1 MKGFQGERGMR
12 KSICLLL
19 VAVTCTNF
27 MVKDVA
33 AAGNLSSVI
42 SDLYG
47 GDGIVLSEQS
57 AFRHPAHF
65 TADSIVELDNLNNIV
80 TSALG
85 FSSFNSTSSGV
96 TFDLSQGIPVAT
108 EESMGPLLS
117 EQASSLGKGKLN
129 VGFAFSR
136 VDFDSFEGTN
146 LSKLTVDFLHDD
158 CCTGDPVTGPGPDGI
173 LGGFEKD
180 IVRAHIKLT
189 LNEDIYAFY
198 GNYGLA
204 ENLDVGVIVPV
215 ISVEAKA
222 SAHAEVIENYIPGS
236 NIHTFT
242 GAPENADSST
252 GGSKTGIGDVIL
264 RAKYTFTS
272 MADLPS
278 MAVLGQITT
287 PTGDENNLLG
297 SGEAKFKGIFIAS
310 KRYGRLT
317 PHVNVGY
324 EITTGESVQ
333 DNLSYA
339 VGADARMTPTFT
351 LAADILGRYNPHQHE
366 IGNHLVDFAI
376 EGKWNPF
383 KQFNAPLNAYV
394 IIPINKDDG
403 LRADVIWGLGVDYSF
418 K

>member
-1 MKGFQGERGMR
+1 MR
-12 KSICLLL
+12 KPIYVLL
-19 VAVTCTNF
+19 AVVFSFNL
-27 MVKDVA
+27 MVNDVG
-33 AAGNLSSVI
+33 AAGDLAKVI
-42 SDLYG
+42 SNLYG
-47 GDGIVLSEQS
+47 GDGILLSEQS
-57 AFRHPAHF
+57 AVRHPPHF

-117 EQASSLGKGKLN
+117 ERATSLGKGKLN

-136 VDFDSFEGTN
+136 VDFDSFEGTD
-146 LSKLTVDFLHDD
+146 LSKLTVDFIHDD

-180 IVRAHIKLT
+180 VVRAHINLT

-215 ISVEAKA
+215 ISVEARA
-222 SAHAEVIENYIPGS
+222 NAHAEVIENYLPGS
-236 NIHTFT
+236 NIHTFA

-287 PTGDENNLLG
+287 PTGDEKNLLG
-297 SGEAKFKGIFIAS
+297 SGETKFKGMFIAS
-310 KRYGRLT
+310 KRYNRIT
-317 PHVNVGY
+317 PHVNLGY
-324 EITTGESVQ
+324 EVTTGDDVQ
-333 DNLSYA
+333 DNMTYA
-339 VGADARMTPTFT
+339 VGADARMTQNLTM
-351 LAADILGRYNPHQHE
+351 AADILGRYNPHQHD

-376 EGKWNPF
+376 AAKWNPF
-383 KQFNAPLNAYV
+383 KQFNAPFNAYV
-394 IIPINKDDG
+394 IIPLNEDKG
-403 LRADVIWGLGVDYSF
+403 LRSDAIWGLGVDYSF